1 MTKELF
7 ADVIKAFTTEWKAKN
22 GDLPAFLLGDQV
34 PSHNCPKT
42 VGEALLN
49 SIHLISLP
57 ANTTHFLQPLDDVC
71 FSTFKNKIKSNI
83 KNQSFVSAFSNKR
96 KLSDIMKEVQ
106 DAEIQAF
113 TPEVIRAS
121 FERTG
126 IWPFEKRRILERT
139 YKNSCIF
146 STEGKNEMKPD
157 LMKCLEAVQEM
168 TAKQVEEEQEME
180 VKTAI
185 VSKNKCYD
193 SLSANKLMPPSS
205 KNSQKRD
212 QEQKPNSNSTM
223 AVAPRSSERS
233 WRSAPIKKG
242 VKKVRKKPI
251 VSHEIFFNF
260 FDTPHKIDLVVLDL
274 IIKLSTRF
282 NSYSTNASSNKD
294 NQKKNC

>member
-22 GDLPAFLLGDQV
+22 GDLPAFLFGDQV

-83 KNQSFVSAFSNKR
+83 KNQNFVSAFSNKR

-113 TPEVIRAS
+113 TPTVIRAS

-146 STEGKNEMKPD
+146 STEGKNEMKPE

-168 TAKQVEEEQEME
+168 TAKQVKEEQEME
-180 VKTAI
+180 VKTVI
-185 VSKNKCYD
+185 VSKSKCYD

-205 KNSQKRD
+205 KNSQKKRSRTIA
-212 QEQKPNSNSTM
+212 QLEQNDNSSPAFKRAKLAIHTD
-223 AVAPRSSERS
+223 
-233 WRSAPIKKG
+233 KKG
-242 VKKVRKKPI
+242 GKKSEKKAD
-251 VSHEIFFNF
+251 SF
-260 FDTPHKIDLVVLDL
+260 T
-274 IIKLSTRF
+274 
-282 NSYSTNASSNKD
+282 
-294 NQKKNC
+294 